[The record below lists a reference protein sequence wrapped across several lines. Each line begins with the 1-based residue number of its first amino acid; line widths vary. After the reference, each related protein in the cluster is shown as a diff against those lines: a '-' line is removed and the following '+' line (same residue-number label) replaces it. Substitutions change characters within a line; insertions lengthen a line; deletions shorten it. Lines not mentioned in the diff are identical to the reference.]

1 MKPLIDRI
9 VQKLTSGQF
18 LLTIIAGLVFGK
30 MAIDG
35 TVSPDASLGLITMVF
50 TLYFK
55 RERTEQPEP
64 KQ

>member
-18 LLTIIAGLVFGK
+18 LLTIIAGLVFGQ
-30 MAIDG
+30 MAVAG
-35 TVSPDASLGLITMVF
+35 TISPDASLGLITMVF

-55 RERTEQPEP
+55 RDRETEAKP
-64 KQ
+64 